1 MMRRCLVALWF
12 ASMSFAGWGQGDTGL
27 MVSGNPAERARIES
41 LRQQKTA
48 ELDAEDA
55 ACLSRFAVT
64 DCQNQVGVRRRQML
78 SDLKR
83 QEAVLNAAE
92 RKQRGTEQLERAEL
106 KAADNVQR
114 QLEAQANTDK
124 QALQTREQAQQD
136 KQRAHQLR
144 AQPARNQ
151 DPTAKSGT
159 ELDAKTVEKN
169 REAFLEKQQAL
180 EKRRQERDQ
189 RLLDHG
195 KGAAPL
201 PLPP

>member
-1 MMRRCLVALWF
+1 MMRPCLFALWI

-27 MVSGNPAERARIES
+27 LVPGNQAERARIES

-92 RKQRGTEQLERAEL
+92 RKQRGAEQLERAEL

-114 QLEAQANTDK
+114 RLEAQTNIDK
-124 QALQTREQAQQD
+124 QAVENREQAQEH
-136 KQRAHQLR
+136 KQRTHQLR
-144 AQPARNQ
+144 AQPTRSQAPSAN
-151 DPTAKSGT
+151 SGSAQ
-159 ELDAKTVEKN
+159 DAKTVEKN

-189 RLLDHG
+189 RVLEQS
-195 KGAAPL
+195 KGIRSL